1 MLRVDVTDSDKI
13 LAHYGTEL
21 MVVVKSFI
29 VHAPEGNS
37 NGLAY

>member
-1 MLRVDVTDSDKI
+1 MVEVTDSDKT

-29 VHAPEGNS
+29 VHALEANS

>member
-1 MLRVDVTDSDKI
+1 MLRVEVTDSDKI

-21 MVVVKSFI
+21 MVAVKSFI
-29 VHAPEGNS
+29 VQAPEANI